1 MAYCETGTTGNSA
14 ELCRTTKG
22 FFTTIYFSDSSTRP
36 EIADEATAKLE
47 ATWDALTKGASGSR
61 IYPVKFKEFEPV
73 EDEAVYYDGQINSV
87 YIRTKAGKDVFKIYS
102 PTDWDKFN
110 LILGSTEVER
120 DMYIVR
126 VTDKNVL
133 RGKWDSTRIKFQFE
147 QVKVTKTFQK
157 ATVDQPEM
165 LILSIESLEPEE
177 WTSAATIDASFS
189 AAILPGLLDVKL
201 ELNGTAS
208 TTVITVDVSDQGTGT
223 VDITD
228 LVTADFLVKSAAGA
242 TLVVVAA
249 HTGSGT
255 YTLTGTF
262 DTGTTCTA
270 TLNTPTITDKLYEAY
285 NILDCPIP

>member
-1 MAYCETGTTGNSA
+1 MAYCTTAGTGNTA
-14 ELCRTTKG
+14 ETCRQSKG

-47 ATWDALTKGASGSR
+47 ATWTALTKSAAGGR
-61 IYPVKFKEFEPV
+61 IYPVQFKEFEPV

-87 YIRTKAGKDVFKIYS
+87 YIRTKAGKDVFKFYS

-110 LILGSTEVER
+110 LILGSNEVER

-133 RGKWDSTRIKFQFE
+133 RGKWDSTRVKFQFE
-147 QVKVTKTFQK
+147 KAKITKTFQK

-165 LILSIESLEPEE
+165 LVLSIESLEPEE

-189 AAILPGLLDVKL
+189 AASLPGLLDVKL

-208 TTVITVDVSDQGTGT
+208 TTVITVDVSDKGTGT

-228 LVTADFLVKSAAGA
+228 LVTADFLVKDAGGSP
-242 TLVVVAA
+242 LVVTAV

-262 DTGTTCTA
+262 TTSTTCTV
-270 TLNTPTITDKLYEAY
+270 TLNTPAIMDKLYEAY
-285 NILDCPIP
+285 NILDAPIP